1 MIVIDQEP
9 DPARSPSRAG
19 RFRSDTARLPT
30 ERGMPPRL
38 RVAIGTALGVG
49 LLVGAWALVAQ
60 RHPELILPSPA
71 QTGAALVALVADGK
85 VVAELARTLSRAA
98 VGVGL
103 ALMVGTVWGLING
116 RSAWA
121 ATISRPA
128 LSTLL
133 ALPPVVVVAV
143 GLVWLGPGAAVTRM
157 VIAIV
162 ALPLIVVA
170 IQEAIANLDRDL
182 LEMAAVFAMPRRR
195 VLRHIVVPGIAS
207 PVTAV
212 VSVVVGQ
219 ALRVAVMA
227 ELLASADGIGAEIAL
242 ARTNL
247 ETADLFA
254 WAAVMITVVILV
266 ETLILRPITARANRW
281 RDGTISEERVS

>member
-1 MIVIDQEP
+1 MIVVDRKP
-9 DPARSPSRAG
+9 DRTQPAPEAAWL
-19 RFRSDTARLPT
+19 ARLRP
-30 ERGMPPRL
+30 
-38 RVAIGTALGVG
+38 ALGTVTGIG
-49 LLVGAWALVAQ
+49 LLVGVWALVAQ

-71 QTGAALVALVADGK
+71 QTWSALVGLVVDGE
-85 VVAELARTLSRAA
+85 VLGELARTLGRAA
-98 VGVGL
+98 VGIGL
-103 ALMVGTVWGLING
+103 AMAVGAVWGTVNG
-116 RSAWA
+116 RSSWA
-121 ATISRPA
+121 AAISRPA
-128 LSTLL
+128 LATLL

-170 IQEAIANLDRDL
+170 VQEAIANLDGDL
-182 LEMAAVFAMPRRR
+182 LEMAAAFDMPRRR
-195 VLRHIVVPGIAS
+195 ILRHIVVPGIAS

-212 VSVVVGQ
+212 LSVAVGQ

-227 ELLASADGIGAEIAL
+227 ELLASSDGIGAEIAL

-254 WAAVMITVVILV
+254 WAAVMVTVVILV
-266 ETLILRPITARANRW
+266 EVVVLRPLTARATRW
-281 RDGTISEERVS
+281 RGGASGVRGC

>member
-1 MIVIDQEP
+1 MV
-9 DPARSPSRAG
+9 
-19 RFRSDTARLPT
+19 
-30 ERGMPPRL
+30 
-38 RVAIGTALGVG
+38 GTALGIG
-49 LLVGAWALVAQ
+49 LLVGVWALASQ

-71 QTGAALVALVADGK
+71 QTWSALMDLTTDGT
-85 VVAELARTLSRAA
+85 VLDELARTLGRAA
-98 VGVGL
+98 IGVGL
-103 ALMVGTVWGLING
+103 ALAVGAMWGAING

-121 ATISRPA
+121 AAISRPA
-128 LSTLL
+128 LSMLL
-133 ALPPVVVVAV
+133 ALPPVAVVAV

-162 ALPLIVVA
+162 ALPLIVVS

-182 LEMAAVFAMPRRR
+182 LEMAAVFDMPRRR
-195 VLRHIVVPGIAS
+195 VLLHIVVPGIAS

-212 VSVVVGQ
+212 VSVAIGQ

-227 ELLASADGIGAEIAL
+227 ELLASSDGIGAEIAL

-254 WAAVMITVVILV
+254 WAVVMVAVVIMV
-266 ETLILRPITARANRW
+266 EAMILRPITARATRW
-281 RDGTISEERVS
+281 RVPADPPQGGGRRSPRAAARQLVLEA